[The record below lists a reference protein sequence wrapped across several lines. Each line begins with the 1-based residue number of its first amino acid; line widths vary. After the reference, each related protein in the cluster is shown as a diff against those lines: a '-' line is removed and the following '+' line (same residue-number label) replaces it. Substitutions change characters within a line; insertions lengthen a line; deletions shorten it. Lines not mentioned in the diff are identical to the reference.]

1 MAWETFQQCK
11 SLSFFWKGKGRQTSE
26 KKYWF
31 ESNSK
36 ERWNVTRVA
45 LHTSFLKGKGAA
57 LWNRL
62 LLRWW
67 KKLNISHKKK
77 HQKNNENIWYY
88 FCTGSVLVSSSRVL
102 LLLGNYFIS
111 CSSSMFTHTK
121 KICHNKPLLGHC
133 HYTLPQLPKELFLYT
148 RKWSTVN
155 HSLRRKALALLHIY
169 SKGSP
174 AAISTFKTA
183 LGAAFFPQPF
193 TTKWG

>member
-1 MAWETFQQCK
+1 MFSSKKAISNHHKARDTCFLWNKHIWFKEHINQSFILMAWETFQQCK

-77 HQKNNENIWYY
+77 PPKKQWKYMILFLHW
-88 FCTGSVLVSSSRVL
+88 VSSCQ
-102 LLLGNYFIS
+102 FFK
-111 CSSSMFTHTK
+111 SS
-121 KICHNKPLLGHC
+121 
-133 HYTLPQLPKELFLYT
+133 
-148 RKWSTVN
+148 
-155 HSLRRKALALLHIY
+155 LALRKLFY
-169 SKGSP
+169 LMF
-174 AAISTFKTA
+174 FKHVHTHKKKSMI
-183 LGAAFFPQPF
+183 P
-193 TTKWG
+193 